1 MCLFDVSGLHV
12 SSVHA
17 ISIRPHTLEW
27 VCVQSGAISEQLF
40 MKTNARKDTCVQF
53 GLTSGHFLEG
63 GKDSSVKTIAFILEQ
78 YPDFDCEGHGRVLA

>member
-1 MCLFDVSGLHV
+1 
-12 SSVHA
+12 
-17 ISIRPHTLEW
+17 
-27 VCVQSGAISEQLF
+27 

-63 GKDSSVKTIAFILEQ
+63 GKNSSVKTIAFILEQ